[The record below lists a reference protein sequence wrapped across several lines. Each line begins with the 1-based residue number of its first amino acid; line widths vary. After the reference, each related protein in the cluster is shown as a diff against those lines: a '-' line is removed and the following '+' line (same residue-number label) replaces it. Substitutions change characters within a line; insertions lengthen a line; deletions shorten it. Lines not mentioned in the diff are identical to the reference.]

1 MESRIIMDYLA
12 AAYTGRGVELYS
24 ENFEV
29 RASQWLLMKIFDDV
43 ASVLF
48 DVIMSHG

>member
-1 MESRIIMDYLA
+1 MDYLD
-12 AAYTGRGVELYS
+12 AAYNGRGVQLYS
-24 ENFEV
+24 EDAEV
-29 RASQWLLMKIFDDV
+29 KASQWLLMKIFDDV